1 MYSTNLRV
9 GKRFAVE
16 PKICELRKLLL
27 RVKYN
32 QNIKGKCVKPNELI
46 KKVTYNLKNIKS
58 TKCGYSPEQTEE
70 QALNPEKGKYF
81 QYLFR
86 KTGSIT

>member
-9 GKRFAVE
+9 GKGFAVE
-16 PKICELRKLLL
+16 QKICELRKLLL
-27 RVKYN
+27 RSKYN
-32 QNIKGKCVKPNELI
+32 EKIKDKRVKPNEFI
-46 KKVTYNLKNIKS
+46 KKVADDLKNMKS

-70 QALNPEKGKYF
+70 QGLNPEKGKYF